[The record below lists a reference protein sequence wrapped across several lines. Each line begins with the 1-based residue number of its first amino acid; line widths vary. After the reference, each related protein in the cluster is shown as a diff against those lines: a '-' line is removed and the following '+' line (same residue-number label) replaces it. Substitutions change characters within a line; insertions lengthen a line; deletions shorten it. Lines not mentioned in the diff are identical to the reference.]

1 MEFLWNKLTEW
12 LKEMLVGGV
21 MSNLTGLF
29 DSINDQV
36 SEIAGTVGATSQ
48 GWNSGV
54 FSMVQSL
61 SNNVVVPIAGVLL
74 AIERTNYEV
83 VYAAVLHQTTG
94 KAVPELLND
103 IFYRFNMER
112 PDDFYGHSL
121 SVSDIVALK
130 VDGIVTAHY
139 VDRYGWQELHG
150 FLSDQPLRNAEMMLE
165 DDYGMIDGII
175 NNGKREPD
183 EERPSVV
190 KQLREQPEYTP
201 KTSSKGRDGPAIE

>member
-1 MEFLWNKLTEW
+1 MEKQNWDEYLRAVFGDHLTEKD
-12 LKEMLVGGV
+12 LERIFLANPADTFAIYQLRHHESTHDYRFMA
-21 MSNLTGLF
+21 MSQLQAAGLT
-29 DSINDQV
+29 V
-36 SEIAGTVGATSQ
+36 
-48 GWNSGV
+48 
-54 FSMVQSL
+54 
-61 SNNVVVPIAGVLL
+61 
-74 AIERTNYEV
+74 ERSNYEV
-83 VYAAVLHQTTG
+83 VYAGALHQTTG

-130 VDGIVTAHY
+130 VDGIVTAHD

-175 NNGKREPD
+175 NNGKRKPD
-183 EERPSVV
+183 QERPSVV

-201 KTSSKGRDGPAIE
+201 KTPSKGKDGPAIE

>member
-1 MEFLWNKLTEW
+1 MEKQNWDEYLKAVFGDHLTEKD
-12 LKEMLVGGV
+12 LEKIFLANPADAFAIYQLRHHESTHDYRFMA
-21 MSNLTGLF
+21 MSQLQAAGLT
-29 DSINDQV
+29 V
-36 SEIAGTVGATSQ
+36 
-48 GWNSGV
+48 
-54 FSMVQSL
+54 
-61 SNNVVVPIAGVLL
+61 
-74 AIERTNYEV
+74 ERTNYEM
-83 VYAAVLHQTTG
+83 VYAGALHQTTG

-175 NNGKREPD
+175 NNGKREP
-183 EERPSVV
+183 ERPSVV
-190 KQLREQPEYTP
+190 EQLRKGPEQRMKPP
-201 KTSSKGRDGPAIE
+201 SKGKGEPSIE